1 MTKKCAREGC
11 GGNLFW
17 DSYDREFR
25 CGLCARPAVV
35 LEPVELLDIP
45 EKPTGY
51 RKRQKPLGITKER
64 NRLLRAALA
73 DYIAAHPGLGAPAIA
88 DALNVPL
95 APMQGRLK
103 TAAGAGV
110 LRHEGRGLSSDPYRW
125 YVNEE
130 TEEAIA

>member
-1 MTKKCAREGC
+1 MTKKCARC
-11 GGNLFW
+11 GGQMFW
-17 DSYDREFR
+17 DAYEEEQFCMA
-25 CGLCARPAVV
+25 CGCRTKPA
-35 LEPVELLDIP
+35 PVEPLDIP
-45 EKPTGY
+45 EKREPY

-95 APMQGRLK
+95 GPMQGRLK

-130 TEEAIA
+130 IEEVSA